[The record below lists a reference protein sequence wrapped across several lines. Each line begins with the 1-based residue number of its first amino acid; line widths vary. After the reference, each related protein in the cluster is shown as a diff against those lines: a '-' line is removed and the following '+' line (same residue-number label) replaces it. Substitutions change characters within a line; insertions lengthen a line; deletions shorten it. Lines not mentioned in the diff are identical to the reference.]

1 MERHS
6 AHDLRADNV
15 AMDVDSVEDVV
26 ADAAANRDTLAG
38 SNLHRR
44 QHDSQYSLWEM
55 DVDMTA
61 ESDDDTDEHAF
72 LIISLM
78 FIVLGAAFGTMDW
91 RSLRADPS
99 ERITI
104 RSDFFPKL
112 KAQRSPKAY
121 RKTLRCMPESFDAL
135 CSFLETPYCAKYGLP
150 GKNTQYAFDHG
161 LGVLLTYYGNG
172 CGQDGDG
179 IGGAAAQLGMSR
191 PVASRYIDNLE
202 KLLFDMMDDVIYFP
216 APHSEDEW
224 NELADG
230 FAARKADF
238 PDVACIFDG
247 TLIHTRRP
255 SDFQG
260 FYDKSGKPSYNCLA
274 AIDYRFKFRYLGVFS
289 GSNSDQSMW
298 NQSAVLGARAREL
311 CPPGI
316 NWLGDAGF
324 KLWPFLMVPFDER
337 GGKRLT
343 KIQRCYNYHLS
354 ETRILVEC
362 VFGRLKSR
370 FKVLHGVT
378 DRRKHTTNVRMI
390 CAAAVLHNLL
400 IDIGDKQ
407 FKYKKQSEEARR
419 EEVNEARQVMAS
431 FNRNWDRTPA
441 EVKLAIEKR
450 NAYALR
456 FYQNDNE

>member
-1 MERHS
+1 M
-6 AHDLRADNV
+6 
-15 AMDVDSVEDVV
+15 
-26 ADAAANRDTLAG
+26 
-38 SNLHRR
+38 
-44 QHDSQYSLWEM
+44 
-55 DVDMTA
+55 
-61 ESDDDTDEHAF
+61 
-72 LIISLM
+72 
-78 FIVLGAAFGTMDW
+78 
-91 RSLRADPS
+91 
-99 ERITI
+99 
-104 RSDFFPKL
+104 

-202 KLLFDMMDDVIYFP
+202 KLLFEMMDDVIYFP

-238 PDVACIFDG
+238 PD
-247 TLIHTRRP
+247 
-255 SDFQG
+255 G

-274 AIDYRFKFRYLGVFS
+274 VIDYRFKFRYLGVFS

-343 KIQRCYNYHLS
+343 KIQRWYGAFTTFSFITPILKCVIHRSYNYHLS

-378 DRRKHTTNVRMI
+378 DRRKHTTNARMI

-431 FNRNWDRTPA
+431 FNRNWIELQQKSSLQLKSAMHTHSAFIRTIMSKKNQA
-441 EVKLAIEKR
+441 SLTHSQEL
-450 NAYALR
+450 
-456 FYQNDNE
+456 F